1 MGRCRFA
8 AEWDAHGQVLSGLD
22 APAHALFDRPAM
34 KGGDVGPSKSA
45 VRRTSV
51 STGHNDPMSQTSRES
66 ALRGLLEESLT
77 VGDGCLRTV
86 TMNATLA
93 VTQAWFIRTV
103 DSIRAATLLLDS
115 NLASVASPLVRAAME
130 HTIGMMWLQE
140 VGDDGLRGLEN
151 SHRSWVKNIG
161 KASALV
167 DQMRTEDGGSG
178 WSPEIAALV
187 AQIAAEEP
195 TPKVPGEWQHKERF
209 EVAKQFDLYVAWL
222 SETAVSHAT
231 KESATPYMVEADGR
245 IVLLRKPSDDA
256 PNDLVARC
264 AVVAVYALR
273 TMAETLDSVR
283 LGQAA
288 DRLAEEIRTFLE
300 PLG

>member
-1 MGRCRFA
+1 
-8 AEWDAHGQVLSGLD
+8 
-22 APAHALFDRPAM
+22 M
-34 KGGDVGPSKSA
+34 KAGDVGRSEPEIRAS
-45 VRRTSV
+45 SV
-51 STGHNDPMSQTSRES
+51 SGGHNDPMSQTPRES
-66 ALRGLLEESLT
+66 ALRGLLEDSLE
-77 VGDGCLRTV
+77 VGEDCLRTV
-86 TMNATLA
+86 TTNATLA
-93 VTQAWFIRTV
+93 VTQAWFIRTL
-103 DSIRAATLLLDS
+103 DSIRAATLLLDN

-130 HTIGMMWLQE
+130 HAIGMMWLQE
-140 VGDDGLRGLEN
+140 AGDDGLRGLEN
-151 SHRSWVKNIG
+151 SHRTWVKNIG
-161 KASALV
+161 KATALV
-167 DQMRTEDGGSG
+167 DHMRTEEGISG

-187 AQIAAEEP
+187 AQITAEEP

-231 KESATPYMVEADGR
+231 RESASPYMMEADGR

-273 TMAETLDSVR
+273 TMAENLDSVR

-300 PLG
+300 PPA